1 MFALA
6 SHLPDSRNADASLAR
21 IDGYFRVLGLVPAF
35 LILLAPA
42 TAWGDIYKWTDE
54 RGNLVISNA
63 QPVNGNGVSGVEL
76 LATAA
81 KPATQSPVTPSQQT
95 VTPTEQVLEARIEN
109 LERQLQEQQYA
120 QQPLGPQSSY
130 SGDYYPAPAPPPPEP
145 SYYSSYDQGYYP
157 SFYNPW
163 PPSYS
168 FIVVPPRTFVRRPA
182 FVNRPH
188 FVNRPPV
195 FAGRSPVFTGR
206 SPVFTGR
213 PPVFTGRPPL
223 FVGRPPVFASQS
235 PAFAS
240 RPALGFSRSAA
251 FGGGSMH
258 RGRR

>member
-6 SHLPDSRNADASLAR
+6 SHLPDSRNADASFAR

-35 LILLAPA
+35 LVLLAPA

-63 QPVNGNGVSGVEL
+63 QPVNGSGVSGVEL

-81 KPATQSPVTPSQQT
+81 KPATQSPVAPSQQT

-120 QQPLGPQSSY
+120 QQPPLGPQSSY
-130 SGDYYPAPAPPPPEP
+130 PGDYYPAPAPPPPEP
-145 SYYSSYDQGYYP
+145 SYYSSYDQGYYPGYYP

-195 FAGRSPVFTGR
+195 FAGRSPVFAGRSPVFAGR
-206 SPVFTGR
+206 SPVFT
-213 PPVFTGRPPL
+213 
-223 FVGRPPVFASQS
+223 GRPPVFASQS

-240 RPALGFSRSAA
+240 RPALGFSHGAA

-258 RGRR
+258 RGRP